1 MASPAPERRDRPQS
15 DHAAIWRRA
24 LQQLQD
30 ALEANVIKTYFKG
43 THAIEIRGGTFF
55 VGVANPINRQTLL
68 ERYHQQVQQAVHD
81 AAGRPLEIEF
91 RVAPMPQ
98 QDQISPDLAPA
109 DQPSSRMPLIGSRN
123 RQAGRARHYPVLSP
137 NTTFE
142 RFIVGNS
149 NQIAHAAAERVAA
162 QPGRDMNPLFIHAPS
177 GQGKTHLLEA
187 IGHRVIHDY
196 RLAYVNAEKY
206 LRGFVD
212 SVRFGTRP
220 EFQEAFESAEILIVD
235 DIEKIRSAEQAQEEF
250 FNVFNELQR
259 DGRQIVI
266 ASDMHPRRLMG
277 LSDRLVTRFESGF
290 VTKIDAADPA
300 LCRALLERCSREQQL
315 TLNPDAAEAIAE
327 RSGGSVRTL
336 LGRWNTVRVQ
346 AEIER
351 EPISRA
357 LVERVLSE
365 HETRPQRPQ
374 VLQIAELMAVVSD
387 VTGVSPQQLIGTRRT
402 RDVTRPRHVIFYLAK
417 QHLDKPLTQ
426 VGAEVGG
433 RDHSTVIN
441 GHRKVEEALQR
452 EHPSPADRWFR
463 QTVAEV
469 RTRLGLVG

>member
-1 MASPAPERRDRPQS
+1 MPSPAPDRRDRPQS

-24 LQQLQD
+24 LRLLQD
-30 ALEANVIKTYFKG
+30 ALEPNVIKTYFKG

-68 ERYHQQVQQAVHD
+68 ERYHQQVHQAVRE
-81 AAGRPLEIEF
+81 AAGRPLDIDF

-98 QDQISPDLAPA
+98 QEQVRADLAPA
-109 DQPSSRMPLIGSRN
+109 DQDSSGMPLLGSRS
-123 RQAGRARHYPVLSP
+123 RQSGRTRYYPVLSP
-137 NTTFE
+137 HTTFE

-162 QPGRDMNPLFIHAPS
+162 QPGGDMNPLFIHAPS

-196 RLAYVNAEKY
+196 RLAYVNAENY
-206 LRGFVD
+206 LRGFIA
-212 SVRFGTRP
+212 SVRFGSRP

-290 VTKIDAADPA
+290 VTKIDAADRA
-300 LCRALLERCSREQQL
+300 LCRALLDRCSREQQV
-315 TLNPDAAEAIAE
+315 TLNPDAAEAIVD
-327 RSGGSVRTL
+327 RSAGSVRTL
-336 LGRWNTVRVQ
+336 LGGWNTVRVQ

-351 EPISRA
+351 VPITRA
-357 LVERVLSE
+357 LVERSLSE

-374 VLQIAELMAVVSD
+374 VLQIAELMAAVSE

-417 QHLDKPLTQ
+417 EHLDKPLTQ

-441 GHRKVEEALQR
+441 GHRKVTEALQR
-452 EHPSPADRWFR
+452 QDPSPADRWFR